1 MITLQEKAVSAGELV
16 STAHVDTLLRNY
28 KKERWMRNSQHIGK
42 QDALSIWFS
51 MDKIEEF
58 LAVAKENGSDGVR
71 VYFGAYSADYA
82 EHPEYANQ
90 QTVAMVATKRK
101 TSGRGRSDKDLY
113 YVNKAGE
120 NSIVAL
126 NIGAPCPP
134 GCSFTDGTGGNIGIT
149 IIDRGEGMEVV

>member
-28 KKERWMRNSQHIGK
+28 KQERWTRNSQHIGK
-42 QDALSIWFS
+42 PDSLSIWFS

-71 VYFGAYSADYA
+71 VYFGAYSADDA
-82 EHPEYANQ
+82 QHPDFASR

-101 TSGRGRSDKDLY
+101 MTSNGASNKNLY

-126 NIGAPCPP
+126 NAGTPCPP
-134 GCSFTDGTGGNIGIT
+134 YCFQEGSGGSIGIT
-149 IIDRGEGMEVV
+149 IIDKGDGMEVV